1 MTLQSAMIL
10 LYVTIITVLFW
21 RLITQ
26 RDDLRKKLWAAEHP
40 YLVGRYVVN
49 TDAGPVWEFQGI
61 FTSWDA
67 ALEACKDETYFMVE
81 VRTDL
86 SIPHQNV
93 EWASVI
99 YPKAGKVA

>member
-10 LYVTIITVLFW
+10 LYAVFIMAMFW
-21 RLITQ
+21 KLTTQ
-26 RDDLRKKLWAAEHP
+26 RDDLQKKLWAAENP
-40 YLVGRYVVN
+40 YLVGRYITN

-67 ALEACKDETYFMVE
+67 ALTACKDETYFMVE

-86 SIPHQNV
+86 PMPHDRI
-93 EWASVI
+93 EWAGVI
-99 YPKAGKVA
+99 YPKVGKVA